1 MQEELGGGGGLSTA
15 NLAAKL
21 REEAKSSAQLPK
33 LAPKFDGL
41 HCFETLVG

>member
-41 HCFETLVG
+41 HCFETFVG